1 MVYSLPLKD
10 FEPNPERNF
19 HTLLCLYFTFFH
31 FQFSKLFY
39 IVYWSSC
46 LIFTF
51 SSQDQI
57 MTDRVYPSAK
67 PNGTAPAATATA
79 ANPNAAPVKNQMY
92 NPNRVPYRPTPTA
105 YHRHNRRRCSCRR
118 CFCMCCFWSILIIC
132 IILLLAAIA
141 GAIFYVLYHPQRP
154 AFSISSLKI
163 SNFNLT
169 TSADDTTHLTT
180 KLNLTLSTKNPNKK
194 LIYNYNTISI
204 TALSNEVVLA
214 NGSFPG
220 FTSSPNNITIIHST
234 LSMASQVLDVDS
246 VSSLKSDLKRKAGLP
261 LTILMD
267 TMVVVKMDK
276 LKSKR
281 VGIRVT
287 CEGIHGSTPKG
298 KAPAVA
304 STNNAKCKVDLRI
317 KILKWTF

>member
-1 MVYSLPLKD
+1 
-10 FEPNPERNF
+10 
-19 HTLLCLYFTFFH
+19 
-31 FQFSKLFY
+31 
-39 IVYWSSC
+39 
-46 LIFTF
+46 
-51 SSQDQI
+51 

-67 PNGTAPAATATA
+67 PNGTAPTAATA

-92 NPNRVPYRPTPTA
+92 NNPNRVPYRPTPTA
-105 YHRHNRRRCSCRR
+105 YHRHNRRRCSGRR

-132 IILLLAAIA
+132 ILLLLAAIA

-154 AFSISSLKI
+154 TFSVSSLKI

-204 TALSNEVVLA
+204 TALSNQVVLA
-214 NGSFPG
+214 KGSFPG
-220 FTSSPNNITIIHST
+220 FTSSTNNITIIHST
-234 LSMASQVLDVDS
+234 LSMVSQVLDVDS

-261 LTILMD
+261 VTILMD
-267 TMVVVKMDK
+267 TMVEVKMDK

>member
-1 MVYSLPLKD
+1 
-10 FEPNPERNF
+10 
-19 HTLLCLYFTFFH
+19 
-31 FQFSKLFY
+31 
-39 IVYWSSC
+39 
-46 LIFTF
+46 
-51 SSQDQI
+51 

-67 PNGTAPAATATA
+67 TNGTATAATTATA
-79 ANPNAAPVKNQMY
+79 ANPNAATMKNQMY
-92 NPNRVPYRPTPTA
+92 NNPSRIPYRPTPTS

-118 CFCMCCFWSILIIC
+118 CFCMCCFWTILSIC

-154 AFSISSLKI
+154 TFSVSSLKI
-163 SNFNLT
+163 SNINLT
-169 TSADDTTHLTT
+169 TSPDDTTHLTA

-204 TALSNEVVLA
+204 TALSNQVVLA

-220 FTSSPNNITIIHST
+220 FTSSPSNITIIHST
-234 LSMASQVLDVDS
+234 LSMMSQVLDADS
-246 VSSLKSDLKRKAGLP
+246 VSSLKSDLKRKGGLP
-261 LTILMD
+261 VTILID
-267 TMVVVKMDK
+267 TMVMVKMDK

-287 CEGIHGSTPKG
+287 CEGIHGQTPKG